1 MKKLSTK
8 WISYFFYIFSG
19 YMMLYLLA
27 IRTVALSMTHLFS
40 SRHLAA
46 GLTGLCVT
54 SMALASGYVV
64 HPEEVGYWASWLK
77 YATPQWWLE
86 HPIVQNELNSTKT
99 FECSG
104 NPVVTNNKI
113 LQQLPCGLPTGE
125 VAVQYFEFDTYP
137 FSAPYASESVW
148 FSPAIVPVLIT
159 VLFFGL
165 FQLLDIVFFMFLR
178 QVSKQSRS
186 KKYKM

>member
-1 MKKLSTK
+1 
-8 WISYFFYIFSG
+8 
-19 YMMLYLLA
+19 MMLYLLA

-54 SMALASGYVV
+54 SMALASGYIV

-86 HPIVQNELNSTKT
+86 HPLVQNELNPIDNFRCT
-99 FECSG
+99 G
-104 NPVVTNNKI
+104 NPVVRTDIITIDIIK
-113 LQQLPCGLPTGE
+113 QVTCGLPTGQD
-125 VAVQYFEFDTYP
+125 AVRYFDFLPKFQMSTGNGSTDN
-137 FSAPYASESVW
+137 SESVW

-159 VLFFGL
+159 VLFFGF
-165 FQLLDIVFFMFLR
+165 FQLLDIVFFLFRR
-178 QVSKQSRS
+178 QISKQSRS
-186 KKYKM
+186 KKNKM